1 MDPFKSV
8 IFNNFDSILRVHY
21 LIIDTVDRETNS
33 YLKKIY
39 SNELNANEFED
50 FSLYHQSTNILI
62 QSTFLQLYAL
72 LEETLYHES
81 CKKTIKNLSGIKRFK
96 EALAKQG
103 YDTSGNF
110 WKRLEE
116 ISKIRKCLLHS
127 NGRLDIDRY
136 RSETESAIE
145 MLNNSANEQ
154 VIKTIDLKHHKPGTT
169 IILIQE
175 SFLDYSSFIIKS
187 FINSQ
192 HPENLI

>member
-72 LEETLYHES
+72 LVETLYHES
-81 CKKTIKNLSGIKRFK
+81 CRKPSTMKAAKKLLRIYRVLR
-96 EALAKQG
+96 
-103 YDTSGNF
+103 D
-110 WKRLEE
+110 
-116 ISKIRKCLLHS
+116 SK
-127 NGRLDIDRY
+127 
-136 RSETESAIE
+136 
-145 MLNNSANEQ
+145 
-154 VIKTIDLKHHKPGTT
+154 KH
-169 IILIQE
+169 
-175 SFLDYSSFIIKS
+175 
-187 FINSQ
+187 
-192 HPENLI
+192 